1 MKTRNI
7 WTTGV
12 ISLGLIGTAS
22 TLSFAQQDASLPEI
36 TIRAGATYT
45 VEKLGPSS
53 TMKGAPQ
60 EQVTVARQVSYSD
73 LDLGTGEGVT
83 QLRKR
88 IGDAA
93 VASCNELKVL
103 ARLHTSEPPA
113 SGSNCVNEAMDSAK
127 AQVDAAIAAGEK
139 AHHEQHQ

>member
-73 LDLGTGEGVT
+73 LDLGTG
-83 QLRKR
+83 
-88 IGDAA
+88 
-93 VASCNELKVL
+93 
-103 ARLHTSEPPA
+103 
-113 SGSNCVNEAMDSAK
+113 
-127 AQVDAAIAAGEK
+127 
-139 AHHEQHQ
+139 